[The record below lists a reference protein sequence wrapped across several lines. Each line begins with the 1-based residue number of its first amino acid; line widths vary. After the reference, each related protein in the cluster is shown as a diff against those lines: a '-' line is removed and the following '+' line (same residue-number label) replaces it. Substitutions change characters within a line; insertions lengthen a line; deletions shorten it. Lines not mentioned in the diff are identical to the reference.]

1 MQDERYALYF
11 SENLEEILNEREL
24 LISNNGISQL
34 YRPDRVI
41 KTQEGFVIID
51 FKTGEPQKPSTASRK
66 LQNCNGKFGEKGSK
80 NRNYLYITPAFK
92 YYTDFYK

>member
-34 YRPDRVI
+34 YRPDRVN

-51 FKTGEPQKPSTASRK
+51 FKTGEPQKNHQQQVENYKTVMES
-66 LQNCNGKFGEKGSK
+66 LGKKVVKTEII
-80 NRNYLYITPAFK
+80 YI
-92 YYTDFYK
+92 